1 MPCSRTSQLYL
12 LAGGGLAFGS
22 RVSVRDQYPFGLA
35 TWAASERSHM
45 STSAFTRRLQSELCS
60 LATLDADTYF
70 SEPAKYLPGP
80 GRRVNPQYLQMRQR
94 RRRIEQLRQ
103 QLHESTSAGS
113 WSSVGRSRE
122 RLAA

>member
-1 MPCSRTSQLYL
+1 VYPSEISTHLDWPIGL
-12 LAGGGLAFGS
+12 LPKGLNM
-22 RVSVRDQYPFGLA
+22 L
-35 TWAASERSHM
+35 T
-45 STSAFTRRLQSELCS
+45 TAFTRRLQSELCS
-60 LATLDADTYF
+60 LVTLDADTYF
-70 SEPAKYLPGP
+70 SEPAKYLPGT
-80 GRRVNPQYLQMRQR
+80 GSRINPQYLQMRQR